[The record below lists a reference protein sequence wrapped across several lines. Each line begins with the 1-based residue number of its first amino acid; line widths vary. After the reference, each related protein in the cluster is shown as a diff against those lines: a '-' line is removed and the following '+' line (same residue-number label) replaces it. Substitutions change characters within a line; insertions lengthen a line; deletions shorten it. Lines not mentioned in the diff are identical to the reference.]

1 MATARLGVTI
11 QRPVRDVF
19 AVLTDVE
26 NVPRWSRSTI
36 EETMLTPGPMRVGSR
51 RRAVIRSFAGRTMT
65 NEAEMI
71 GFEPDRRMAV
81 DVSGSRIPVRIVIDF
96 LPADHG
102 TLLDWTAEFS
112 PGGWLKPAGPLMAA
126 FYRVMFQQDLDNLK
140 ALMESR
146 QL

>member
-11 QRPVRDVF
+11 QRPVGDVF
-19 AVLTDVE
+19 AVLADVE

-51 RRAVIRSFAGRTMT
+51 RRAVIRSFAGRTTT

-71 GFEPDRRMAV
+71 GFEPNRKMIV
-81 DVSGSRIPVRIVIDF
+81 DVADARIPVRIVIDF
-96 LPADHG
+96 LPADQG
-102 TLLDWTAEFS
+102 TRLVWTAEFS
-112 PGGWLKPAGPLMAA
+112 PVGWLRPAGPLMAA
-126 FYRVMFQQDLDNLK
+126 FYKSVFQKDLDNLK
-140 ALMESR
+140 TLMESR